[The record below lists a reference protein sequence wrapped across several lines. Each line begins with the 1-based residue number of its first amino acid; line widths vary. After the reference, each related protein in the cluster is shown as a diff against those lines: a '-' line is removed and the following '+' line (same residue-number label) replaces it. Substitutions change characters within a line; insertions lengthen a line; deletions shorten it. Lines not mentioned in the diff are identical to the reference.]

1 MSLISDIQQSI
12 IADQSIIAPTLLKLR
27 LLATQ
32 IDSKELES
40 WIRHESEG
48 YPNDV
53 SIPNY
58 RKVPFF
64 YSGNFVRLDGVQL
77 TYASISR
84 ILIRKIAGEQW
95 FENRLS
101 WSISSIESLISNS
114 KGTVYIDASN
124 LIPLLHNI
132 VYDGYNCFSVTGSFD
147 VSFLENILNS
157 VRNRILEFTI
167 QLEKSIPAV
176 SSIKFPQTNEQNNLN
191 QNKQV
196 IQIINQTI
204 SESVNTGD
212 NIPINLIIKGDK
224 PSLIKHLSSNKIPED
239 DAKTL
244 ADIIVSEQSNN
255 KEEPFGKKL
264 KKWIGENLIKSSE
277 LWKIASS
284 TLLKTLEKAISSY
297 YGL

>member
-1 MSLISDIQQSI
+1 M
-12 IADQSIIAPTLLKLR
+12 
-27 LLATQ
+27 
-32 IDSKELES
+32 
-40 WIRHESEG
+40 
-48 YPNDV
+48 

-58 RKVPFF
+58 RKVPISFTANF
-64 YSGNFVRLDGVQL
+64 SGAFGSELKNVPIPNHLVE
-77 TYASISR
+77 
-84 ILIRKIAGEQW
+84 KIAGENWMKFQ
-95 FENRLS
+95 FKK
-101 WSISSIESLISNS
+101 SISEMEDLISKTKDNL
-114 KGTVYIDASN
+114 YIDASD
-124 LIPLLHNI
+124 LILLLEGKI
-132 VYDGYNCFSVTGSFD
+132 FPDYTCMSVSGTFPS
-147 VSFLENILNS
+147 SFLVGIQTS
-157 VRNRILEFTI
+157 VRSRILEFTI

-191 QNKQV
+191 QNKQ
-196 IQIINQTI
+196 INQIFNQTI
-204 SESVNTGD
+204 YGDTSINTGD

>member
-12 IADQSIIAPTLLKLR
+12 ISGQSIAPTLLKLR
-27 LLATQ
+27 LLAAKL
-32 IDSKELES
+32 DSKELES

-53 SIPNY
+53 IVPNY
-58 RKVPFF
+58 RKIPMSFTANF
-64 YSGNFVRLDGVQL
+64 SGSFGSEIKNAPIPNHLVE
-77 TYASISR
+77 
-84 ILIRKIAGEQW
+84 KIAGKNWVTLQ
-95 FENRLS
+95 FKK
-101 WSISSIESLISNS
+101 SISEMEDLISKIKDHVYTNAS
-114 KGTVYIDASN
+114 DLILLLQGKFYPDYTCISVSGTFPS
-124 LIPLLHNI
+124 
-132 VYDGYNCFSVTGSFD
+132 
-147 VSFLENILNS
+147 SFLKDILNS

-176 SSIKFPQTNEQNNLN
+176 SSIKFPQTNEQNNIN
-191 QNKQV
+191 KNKQV

-204 SESVNTGD
+204 SEAVNTGD
-212 NIPINLIIKGDK
+212 NIQISLIIKGDK
-224 PSLIKHLSSNKIPED
+224 PSLIKYLSSNKIPAD